1 MPFGSTRWMRAGC
14 ASTPV
19 RGPATPAAERLAPAP
34 ARRFGHRPPFA
45 RRYSG
50 DLVVDFSS
58 SGYLDVSV
66 PPVPPSRPMR
76 SAGRRPGSPGRV
88 FPFGDPGIEGRVRLP
103 RDYRGLPRPSSAPC
117 AKASAVRPG
126 YLPAPRTCRGA
137 RAHKFKPSA
146 TGGSPP
152 GASEAPGGPTHLCR
166 RLTSFS
172 SLLQY
177 IDGFR
182 CTPLSGVPIESISSS
197 LSRHRCSVAPRRYAA
212 LKVRGVGPRGPDTR
226 AGGGHIE
233 GDAGT
238 PAPQLVVRYV
248 SLSLS
253 GSLLSLERR

>member
-19 RGPATPAAERLAPAP
+19 RGPATPAAVRLAPAP

-50 DLVVDFSS
+50 DLVIDFSS

-152 GASEAPGGPTHLCR
+152 GELSPGRSHSSVQTTHVVL
-166 RLTSFS
+166 F
-172 SLLQY
+172 LLQY

-182 CTPLSGVPIESISSS
+182 CTPPGGADRIDFVFSLAPPWIRWRLVAMR
-197 LSRHRCSVAPRRYAA
+197 LSRCAGSDPGDRT
-212 LKVRGVGPRGPDTR
+212 RGRAVGLV
-226 AGGGHIE
+226 E

-238 PAPQLVVRYV
+238 PAPQH
-248 SLSLS
+248 SL
-253 GSLLSLERR
+253 

>member
-1 MPFGSTRWMRAGC
+1 MRAGC

-19 RGPATPAAERLAPAP
+19 RGPATPAAVRLAPAP

-50 DLVVDFSS
+50 DLVIDFSS

-152 GASEAPGGPTHLCR
+152 GELSPGRSHSSVQTTHVVL
-166 RLTSFS
+166 F
-172 SLLQY
+172 LLQY

-182 CTPLSGVPIESISSS
+182 CTPSRGCRSNRFRL
-197 LSRHRCSVAPRRYAA
+197 LSRATVDSVAPRRYAA

-226 AGGGHIE
+226 AGGGARGGGRGHTC
-233 GDAGT
+233 AAT
-238 PAPQLVVRYV
+238 
-248 SLSLS
+248 
-253 GSLLSLERR
+253 